1 MCAVKQP
8 VRGLSQDEM
17 AGAEAIGRDG
27 EIDLEAW
34 TRASAS
40 SECQGRSARC
50 GIPTLDSSQ
59 EPIEGLGSIQDH
71 RPPTPLNGAGRSI
84 YNQP

>member
-1 MCAVKQP
+1 VILWNTMCAVKQP

-40 SECQGRSARC
+40 SEWPGAVCALRYTDARF
-50 GIPTLDSSQ
+50 Q
-59 EPIEGLGSIQDH
+59 LGTD
-71 RPPTPLNGAGRSI
+71 
-84 YNQP
+84 